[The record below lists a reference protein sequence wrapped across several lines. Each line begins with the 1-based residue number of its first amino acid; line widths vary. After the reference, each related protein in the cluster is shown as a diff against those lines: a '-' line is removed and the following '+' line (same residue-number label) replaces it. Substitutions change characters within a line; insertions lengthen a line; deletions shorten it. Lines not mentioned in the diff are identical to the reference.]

1 MTIVSNSEF
10 TLIVELSD
18 STSNKIIYNL
28 TITILTLESLLLQII
43 SSKFKVSGL

>member
-18 STSNKIIYNL
+18 KSNKITYNL